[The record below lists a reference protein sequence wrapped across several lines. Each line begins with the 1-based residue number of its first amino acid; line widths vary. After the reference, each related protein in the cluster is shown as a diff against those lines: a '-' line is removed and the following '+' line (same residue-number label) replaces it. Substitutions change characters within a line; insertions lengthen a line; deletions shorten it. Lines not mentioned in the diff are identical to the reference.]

1 MKKKIII
8 LIIASAALAAV
19 GLGYRFY
26 EKFLIKTRIGDYEY
40 CVKLAQY
47 FPDQKAD
54 IVAQCE
60 KEKSIAMQP
69 DDYHNY
75 VNIPLGWKN
84 IGEQTKSDIFIKRAI
99 AIYLIAYNKF
109 DAKYLTSWNLAQL
122 YTQIGDLKSAEQYFL
137 AAIENN
143 NLESEPYL
151 ALAEFYRYKLKKSEE
166 FLIDFYEQALKA
178 VTIDPDVILDDYGR
192 YLYDIGE
199 YASALAQY
207 EKLAARRPGSF
218 NAIISDIKEKL
229 KK

>member
-26 EKFLIKTRIGDYEY
+26 ENFLIETRIGNYEY
-40 CVKLAQY
+40 CLKLARD
-47 FPDQKAD
+47 FPDRKAE

-60 KEKSIAMQP
+60 KEASIARQP

-84 IGEQTKSDIFIKRAI
+84 LGEQTESDVFIKRAI
-99 AIYLIAYNKF
+99 VIYLIAFDKF

-122 YTQIGDLKSAEQYFL
+122 YAQLGDLKSAEQYFL

-151 ALAEFYRYKLKKSEE
+151 ATAEFYRYKLKKSAE
-166 FLIDFYEQALKA
+166 FLIGFYERALKA

-192 YLYDIGE
+192 YLCDIGE
-199 YASALAQY
+199 YASALKQY

-218 NAIISDIKEKL
+218 SVIISDLKEKIKE
-229 KK
+229 